1 MRVAGCPKKKMK
13 KKIYIPGG
21 GEGETPREVVWRRGE
36 LGRWQAARTKAGKK
50 MSAGW
55 CMASAAPVHAA
66 KRKEDKKK

>member
-50 MSAGW
+50 NVSRLVHGK
-55 CMASAAPVHAA
+55 CCASACC
-66 KRKEDKKK
+66 KKKRV